1 MSGKTRKRSL
11 AESLKALN
19 DSAVNAGPAATASYS
34 LIGAIVV
41 FAGLGYGLDVWLG
54 TAPGFLLGGIVV
66 ALIVGFAQLAVVM
79 LTKRK

>member
-34 LIGAIVV
+34 LIHFCGHPWPAEVLVAPGGERILRRRGLLEE
-41 FAGLGYGLDVWLG
+41 ACGLGYTD
-54 TAPGFLLGGIVV
+54 P
-66 ALIVGFAQLAVVM
+66 
-79 LTKRK
+79 KD